1 MAAARG
7 VAARSD
13 GGGAAALE
21 DLALDF
27 LAGGEGESSE
37 EESSSE
43 ESEESSPEEE
53 PEPEPDPE
61 EEEPDPE
68 DLAVTWTFMP
78 W

>member
-1 MAAARG
+1 MG

-13 GGGAAALE
+13 GGSEAALE

-37 EESSSE
+37 EEVSE
-43 ESEESSPEEE
+43 EEESSPEEE
-53 PEPEPDPE
+53 PEDEDEDE
-61 EEEPDPE
+61 EEDF
-68 DLAVTWTFMP
+68 AVTWTFMP